1 MPRGSSFAS
10 RSPAATFHFIRRGTR
25 ISLPRRINK
34 SLFEFPSRGGIE
46 RKERER
52 ESEALEKLKFG
63 SRWKRRRQLVEFTRM
78 KFPTFRTFQLFERA
92 SFVRSLARLVR
103 HHTASNTNRKGSII
117 TSGAIGGTQRPRSLK
132 SLRCPERE
140 REGLHAVGH
149 DSILIGIVVSDLGR
163 SSCRPLSLSP
173 RPSPAHPRF
182 LVPIY
187 PVMNIESIFI

>member
-1 MPRGSSFAS
+1 
-10 RSPAATFHFIRRGTR
+10 
-25 ISLPRRINK
+25 
-34 SLFEFPSRGGIE
+34 
-46 RKERER
+46 
-52 ESEALEKLKFG
+52 
-63 SRWKRRRQLVEFTRM
+63 M

-103 HHTASNTNRKGSII
+103 AVTSHCVEYKSKGSII

-163 SSCRPLSLSP
+163 SSCRPLSLSSPLSCPPSFSRPYLP
-173 RPSPAHPRF
+173 RNEHRIDF
-182 LVPIY
+182 HLG
-187 PVMNIESIFI
+187 

>member
-34 SLFEFPSRGGIE
+34 SLFEFPSRGGTE

-52 ESEALEKLKFG
+52 ENEALEKLKFG

-92 SFVRSLARLVR
+92 SFVLGLARLVR
-103 HHTASNTNRKGSII
+103 AVTSHCVEYKSKGFDYNVRRNRRNATTTVLEI
-117 TSGAIGGTQRPRSLK
+117 TPLSGK
-132 SLRCPERE
+132 RE
-140 REGLHAVGH
+140 R
-149 DSILIGIVVSDLGR
+149 GIARGWSRFYLNRYCCIRLGSFVL
-163 SSCRPLSLSP
+163 SSSLSLLAP
-173 RPSPAHPRF
+173 LLPT
-182 LVPIY
+182 LVFSSLFTP
-187 PVMNIESIFI
+187 

>member
-34 SLFEFPSRGGIE
+34 SLFEFPSRGGTE

-103 HHTASNTNRKGSII
+103 AVTSHCVEYKSKGFDYNVRRNRRNATTTVLEI
-117 TSGAIGGTQRPRSLK
+117 TPLSGKR
-132 SLRCPERE
+132 ERE
-140 REGLHAVGH
+140 RDCTRLVT
-149 DSILIGIVVSDLGR
+149 ILS
-163 SSCRPLSLSP
+163 
-173 RPSPAHPRF
+173 
-182 LVPIY
+182 
-187 PVMNIESIFI
+187 